1 MKVYNTNKTVKACV
15 IVGPGGREADGG
27 ETATTE
33 DQG

>member
-1 MKVYNTNKTVKACV
+1 MKWYNIINIVKSFV
-15 IVGPGGREADGG
+15 IVDPGAAEGDGG